1 MKFGQSWIYE
11 VLCDERH
18 YRSFSTEARAFE
30 FFSIARELCPQSKW
44 ELVKVPVYT
53 RSEVSE

>member
-1 MKFGQSWIYE
+1 MRVGQSWIYE
-11 VLCDERH
+11 VLRNHVH

-30 FFSIARELCPQSKW
+30 FFSIARELIPESKW

-53 RSEVSE
+53 RQEVSE